1 MILSGSRLTGGLSG
15 TTPQISFFETR
26 AYSPNVIFNPVDE
39 RFLFMTSNSTNVIVT
54 VNSLKSVCLT
64 NCVYTFL
71 TSTPTV
77 SAQTLSGST
86 VQISLTNPLSTSYTT
101 AMLKVKVDGQ
111 VC

>member
-1 MILSGSRLTGGLSG
+1 M
-15 TTPQISFFETR
+15 
-26 AYSPNVIFNPVDE
+26 IFNPVDE
-39 RFLFMTSNSTNVIVT
+39 RFLFMTSNSANVIVT

-101 AMLKVKVDGQ
+101 GMLKVKVDGQ
-111 VC
+111 AC